1 MSSETRRPYRF
12 RWSHPATLALIFV
25 MTFSVQRLLRA
36 EPPTA
41 PAPKDFAAAGRVEPA
56 PRGTSDEREAPP
68 PASTL
73 ATGYGIIEPVHP
85 ETRVAAPLPS
95 RILELRVAEGQHVAV
110 GDPLVVLDNAAETAA
125 LAAAVADVAGA
136 KAQLERTARGSRS
149 EEIQAALGDAETAK
163 ARAALSQGIAD
174 RLQSVAAAGATTVDE
189 LDRAKRQADADAAS
203 ARAAEARRASILA
216 GSRREDVELARAQLA
231 AAQARR
237 DQAQAVLD
245 RLTVRAPIAGEIL
258 QSKYRAGEYYQP
270 GGDPLITLGDTSH
283 LTARMDVDER
293 DVGKVVVGATVVV
306 RADAYPGQDFAG
318 TVREL
323 GRRMGRKN
331 VRSDDPAQRNDTKI
345 LEVVIGLDAP
355 TGLIVGQRVTC
366 YVVGGAPAR

>member
-1 MSSETRRPYRF
+1 MSTPTRRPYRF
-12 RWSHPATLALIFV
+12 RWYHLATLALLIM

-36 EPPTA
+36 A
-41 PAPKDFAAAGRVEPA
+41 PATSPSPKDVAAARRLEAP
-56 PRGTSDEREAPP
+56 PRGTTDEREAPP

-95 RILELRVAEGQHVAV
+95 RILEIRVVEGLHVAA
-110 GDPLVVLDNAAETAA
+110 GDALVVLDNAAETAA
-125 LAAAVADVAGA
+125 LAAAVSDVAGA
-136 KAQLERTARGSRS
+136 KAQLERSVHGSRS
-149 EEIQAALGDAETAK
+149 EDIQAALGDAETAK

-189 LDRAKRQADADAAS
+189 LDRAKRQADADAAA
-203 ARAAEARRASILA
+203 ARAAASRRAAILA

-231 AAQARR
+231 SAQARR

-270 GGDPLITLGDTSH
+270 GGDPLITLGDTSR

-293 DVGKVVVGATVVV
+293 DIAKVALGAKVVI
-306 RADAYPGQDFAG
+306 RADAYPGKDFTG
-318 TVREL
+318 TVRER
-323 GRRMGRKN
+323 GRQMGRKN

-345 LEVVIGLDAP
+345 LEVVIALDAP
-355 TGLIVGQRVTC
+355 AGLVVGQRVTC
-366 YVVGGAPAR
+366 YVVG